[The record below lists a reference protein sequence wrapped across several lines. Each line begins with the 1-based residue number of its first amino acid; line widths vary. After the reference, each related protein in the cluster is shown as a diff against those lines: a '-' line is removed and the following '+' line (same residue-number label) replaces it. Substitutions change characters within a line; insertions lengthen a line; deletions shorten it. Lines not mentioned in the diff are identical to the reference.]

1 MGLFSKK
8 PPTPA
13 PQTEP
18 APSAAPAAGQR
29 SGKISLVKGASV
41 TIAKTPVITAR
52 VTWSSQTDYDIYALV
67 VTRDGTVLTVSQ
79 FGSKDEPNFTTSVLD
94 GAVRHLGD
102 VGRGAKGLA
111 EEVIEIRL
119 TDEID
124 TIYPIAY
131 SAQSNGTGSFRT
143 YKVGLSIST
152 GDGTDVVI
160 DANSASANKTIYT
173 VVIGA
178 IRNTAAGVVVEA
190 LEQYSEPGSEF
201 RPAITK
207 GRLVMDEGSLNLYK

>member
-8 PPTPA
+8 TADTPA
-13 PQTEP
+13 SASQQSSEP
-18 APSAAPAAGQR
+18 RPGT
-29 SGKISLVKGASV
+29 ISLVKGASV

-52 VTWSSQTDYDIYALV
+52 VTWSSKTDYDIYALV
-67 VTRDGTVLTVSQ
+67 VLRDGTVLTVSQ
-79 FGSKDEPNFTTSVLD
+79 FGSEAEPKFTPSVLN
-94 GAVRHLGD
+94 GAVKHLGD
-102 VGRGAKGLA
+102 VGRGGKKKALA

-119 TDEID
+119 TDDID
-124 TIYPIAY
+124 AIYPIAY

-160 DANSASANKTIYT
+160 DANSASADNTIYT

-178 IRNTAAGVVVEA
+178 IRNTAAGVVVDA
-190 LEQYSEPGSEF
+190 LEQYSAPNSEL
-201 RPAITK
+201 RPAVIN
-207 GRLVMDEGSLNLYK
+207 GQIVMDEGSKNLYK